1 MSEVPPNGDT
11 VSTNQGLPIA
21 GYTPGEVL
29 FERYTIIRILGRGG
43 MAIVWLA
50 HDNKLNR
57 EVALKLF
64 PLIITADA
72 PALDELK
79 KEACASLELTH
90 NHIVRTYDFIETN
103 EICAISMEH
112 VDGSS
117 LAELKLDQKNGVYE
131 VRQLTEWARQLCDA
145 LEYAHVHARIAH
157 RDLKPA
163 NLLLNSR
170 NELKVTDF
178 GIARSL
184 SDSIN
189 RLTREDT
196 TSGTLFYMSPQQ
208 LDGEWASHLDDIYSF
223 GATIF
228 ELLTGRPPFFTG
240 DIARQIYD
248 KKPTRMSERRK
259 KMGIKGEAIPKN
271 WELLIE
277 DCLAKTPWQRPQSFQ
292 EIAER
297 LELVPSPAIGT
308 RVRRQVTRFKKAGP
322 VVLLNSWK
330 ILFITTAIFVIPAV
344 YLFYKN
350 TATTVIP
357 FEGMP
362 AVNSTESKEIP
373 EKVVSPLPDTKWTN
387 TLGMRFIPFGKIH
400 FAQWET
406 RVQDFDEFI
415 RSTRYEA
422 NKDVYSLKFGKW
434 DKKYGHSWK
443 NPGFFQTPKHPVCA
457 VNRDDALA
465 FCRWLSA
472 KEQTAGIL
480 AAHQSYRLPSD
491 SEWSAAAGLKF
502 ENGRTPQEK
511 DDKIKNEYPW
521 GGDWPPPENAGN
533 YAGLEAHDDDWPSG
547 WVDTNGYRD
556 GYARTSPVGTF
567 APNQYGIY
575 DMGGNVWE
583 WCDERYSDKHFH
595 YVLRGASW
603 NTEDSTSWVTSRR
616 IFSPSDFRTTSRGF
630 RIVLDLGN

>member
-208 LDGEWASHLDDIYSF
+208 LDGEWASHLDDIYS
-223 GATIF
+223 
-228 ELLTGRPPFFTG
+228 L
-240 DIARQIYD
+240 ARQ
-248 KKPTRMSERRK
+248 SS
-259 KMGIKGEAIPKN
+259 N
-271 WELLIE
+271 SLL
-277 DCLAKTPWQRPQSFQ
+277 
-292 EIAER
+292 
-297 LELVPSPAIGT
+297 G
-308 RVRRQVTRFKKAGP
+308 VRRSLLGISRARF
-322 VVLLNSWK
+322 
-330 ILFITTAIFVIPAV
+330 T
-344 YLFYKN
+344 
-350 TATTVIP
+350 
-357 FEGMP
+357 
-362 AVNSTESKEIP
+362 
-373 EKVVSPLPDTKWTN
+373 
-387 TLGMRFIPFGKIH
+387 
-400 FAQWET
+400 
-406 RVQDFDEFI
+406 
-415 RSTRYEA
+415 
-422 NKDVYSLKFGKW
+422 
-434 DKKYGHSWK
+434 
-443 NPGFFQTPKHPVCA
+443 
-457 VNRDDALA
+457 
-465 FCRWLSA
+465 
-472 KEQTAGIL
+472 
-480 AAHQSYRLPSD
+480 
-491 SEWSAAAGLKF
+491 
-502 ENGRTPQEK
+502 
-511 DDKIKNEYPW
+511 IKNRPECRSVGKKW
-521 GGDWPPPENAGN
+521 G
-533 YAGLEAHDDDWPSG
+533 
-547 WVDTNGYRD
+547 
-556 GYARTSPVGTF
+556 
-567 APNQYGIY
+567 
-575 DMGGNVWE
+575 
-583 WCDERYSDKHFH
+583 
-595 YVLRGASW
+595 
-603 NTEDSTSWVTSRR
+603 
-616 IFSPSDFRTTSRGF
+616 SRGKPF
-630 RIVLDLGN
+630 LKIGSC